1 VAVKRIVVDTLSK
14 EDREVKTQV
23 RLDHDNVLKILTV
36 EQNADFRYS
45 HNFRHINQQSQPNI
59 EYIIWVYSCRRYIVL
74 ELCTGTL
81 ADVCNNKYQGPD
93 LPSDCTVLIEIA
105 TGLQYI
111 HSKKLIHRDIKP
123 ENILISLDGRIKLS
137 DFGLCKETSTN
148 HTYLVSGPLKGTGI
162 WMAQEMLNISVTDS
176 TPIKGSIQSDIFSA
190 GCVFFY
196 FVTRGIH
203 PFGEDN
209 LIAGNIIKD
218 TPVNFDSRYIAIFYY
233 IV

>member
-1 VAVKRIVVDTLSK
+1 MQISG
-14 EDREVKTQV
+14 
-23 RLDHDNVLKILTV
+23 
-36 EQNADFRYS
+36 S
-45 HNFRHINQQSQPNI
+45 HNFRHINQQSQLNI
-59 EYIIWVYSCRRYIVL
+59 EYIIRVYFCRRYIVL

-148 HTYLVSGPLKGTGI
+148 HTYLVSGPFKGTRF
-162 WMAQEMLNISVTDS
+162 WMAQEMLNVPNNSP
-176 TPIKGSIQSDIFSA
+176 TPIKGSVKSDIFSG

-209 LIAGNIIKD
+209 FIVGNIIKD
-218 TPVNFDSRYIAIFYY
+218 SPVHFDSNAIFYNVVKCGHRVLTCLLFVSR
-233 IV
+233 IK